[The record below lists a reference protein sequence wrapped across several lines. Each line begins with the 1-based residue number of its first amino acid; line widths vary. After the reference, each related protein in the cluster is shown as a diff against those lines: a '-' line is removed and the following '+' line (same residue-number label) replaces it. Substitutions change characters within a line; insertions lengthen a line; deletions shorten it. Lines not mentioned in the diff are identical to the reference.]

1 MKPQIRNRLKLAIYV
16 QIALQ
21 TFVPIQMSWASSP
34 VALPKPDVI
43 NTNNTKIETARNEAE
58 LISLNYFKRGYT
70 IHADET
76 LAEIAK
82 YARISPLTLREI
94 NRIHIPDDKSYYAL
108 KSGDYV
114 MIPDWEHPINETASP
129 AIIPAEP
136 AAESS
141 ADKPAADNHS
151 RLDAALTGL
160 GGALQSRDQGAAAR
174 GLAVN
179 TATGA
184 ATQSVKQWMEQYGN
198 ARVTFS
204 VDDRLQYNG
213 ASADLLVPLNDNDS
227 NDVIF
232 TQVGITDKEHYTT
245 ANLGAGQRLF
255 FDSYMLGYNAFLDQE
270 LRNQH
275 TRLGAGIEYW
285 RDYLK
290 VAANVYAGVSGWKES
305 KQLED
310 YEERP
315 ASGFDL
321 RADAWLPAY
330 PQLGGRLRFEQYF
343 GDQVGLISASDRQ
356 SDPTAVT
363 LGVNYTPVSLITAG
377 VDQRFSSGK
386 SDTQFNLQFNYQL
399 GTPLNQQ
406 LDPEHV
412 KDRRTLIGSRLDFV
426 DRNNAMVMEYRK
438 MEVIKLSLP
447 PVLKGEASQTHTIN
461 SVVKTRH
468 GLKKVEWDTSAL
480 LAAGAR
486 VTATKDH
493 TLTLALPSAP
503 GSYPLSAVAWDTK
516 GNASNTASMTI
527 EVDKNNALPGH
538 QISHLQANP
547 LQQKANGVDV
557 ITYTLRALGP
567 DGKPAK
573 NARVQWNADRG
584 DIQQPETVTNDAG
597 EATTTVLSRDT
608 GKVNLSAVL
617 LDEQGNKLTDRV
629 HKDAEFINA
638 SHVLTLTA
646 DKATAKPD
654 GNDVVTFTYTLKD
667 TASQPVP
674 NQAIEWRNVD
684 SLGSMTPVS
693 TSTDQQGVAK
703 ATLTSTSVGTT
714 KLAVTIKNADGS
726 TGEDIVSQ
734 PVAFAFNAVTTLTED
749 KTQAISDG
757 IDVVTLDY
765 LALDDAGKPIANTD
779 IQWSLDP
786 ALGNLTPASSKTD
799 SAGKARATLSS
810 TTNGRT
816 TVHTTLHDS
825 AGNLIASAESQE
837 ITFATTSALSLQAD
851 KTGAKANGTD
861 TITLTF
867 KALDNTNKPLA
878 NREID
883 WSNAGVGTLTPV
895 TTRTNAQGEATAT
908 IVSNVIGQTQIGVT
922 LKNADGSA
930 HASASSS
937 SLNFQL
943 GTIATLD
950 ADKNSAL
957 ADGVEVITFTY
968 HLEDE
973 LGNPLANENITWSMS
988 PSLGTLTPV
997 SKTDS
1002 NGDAKATLI
1011 SNAAGNTTLTVTL
1024 DKDGKTQSSPVVNF
1038 VKNAQ
1043 LTLTADKS
1051 SAKADGNE
1059 AITFTYRATDQSGNP
1074 LKNRL
1079 VDWDNVQNLGFLR
1092 SSDNAT
1098 DNNGEAKAVLVS
1110 VAEGKTQLGVTL
1122 KNADGSA
1129 HQRTQSGEVE
1139 FVLGT
1144 LHSVNPDKSSALADG
1159 YEAITLTYQAMNEL
1173 SQPIANAN
1181 ISWESEAGFG
1191 DLKNAV
1197 LKTDQNG
1204 KATATLLS
1212 NQTGTTKVI
1221 VTLTDKNLQATSSVV
1236 TFDQNATI
1244 VLTPSKNSAQADGSD
1259 TITFT
1264 YMVTDRVGNPL
1275 ASRDLTWTNTSI
1287 GDMRPDSIV
1296 TDAQGKATAKLTSTV
1311 AGSTTL
1317 QVALKRAD
1325 GTVFDTVV
1333 SDPVSFSTV
1342 VAPVVTLTSD
1352 HDQSWA
1358 LASHQRVLSMRV
1370 TQSGTPLASKPL
1382 QWDLSGCQTCTV
1394 SDPQPVTD
1402 GTGNATVQF
1411 HSTAAGSK
1419 ALKVCLKDEP
1429 GICSSDVSI
1438 QVLDLPAVEHRAKGA
1453 SSWLSGNWNNKPL
1466 LKSGVIELQV
1476 NGGSNDIAWQAG
1488 PGISINGSGSTVDAT
1503 LDSPTGSMTI
1513 DYTVHSSEPKMALT
1527 QQMTLSG
1534 TTLFMPGASPAKM
1547 LYQEAIDTCSTLG
1560 ASQVSESTA
1569 KNTFDVWGSTR
1580 SIGNYGNFFEPWLIG
1595 SRGFDPNY
1603 PDNAKALD
1611 MEAGT
1616 VTTAFNSYTSRT
1628 HALCEK

>member
-1 MKPQIRNRLKLAIYV
+1 MKIQIRKNLKLAIYV

-21 TFVPIQMSWASSP
+21 TFVPIQMSWANSP

-43 NTNNTKIETARNEAE
+43 NINNTKIEIARNEAE

-94 NRIHIPDDKSYYAL
+94 NRIHIPDDKTYYAL
-108 KSGDYV
+108 KNGDYV
-114 MIPDWEHPINETASP
+114 MIPDWEHPVNEMVPP

-136 AAESS
+136 AADSS
-141 ADKPAADNHS
+141 INKPATDNHS
-151 RLDAALTGL
+151 GVDAALIGL

-184 ATQSVKQWMEQYGN
+184 ATQSVKEWMEQYGN

-213 ASADLLVPLNDNDS
+213 ASADLLIPLNDNDS
-227 NDVIF
+227 KDVTF
-232 TQVGITDKEHYTT
+232 TQVGITDEEHYTT
-245 ANLGAGQRLF
+245 ANIGAGQRFF

-290 VAANVYAGVSGWKES
+290 VAGNVYAGLSGWKES

-321 RADAWLPAY
+321 RTDAWLPAY

-343 GDQVGLISASDRQ
+343 GNQVGLISASDRQ
-356 SDPTAVT
+356 RNPTSVT
-363 LGVNYTPVSLITAG
+363 LGVNYTPVSLITAAI
-377 VDQRFSSGK
+377 DQRFSNSK

-399 GTPLNQQ
+399 GTPFNQQ
-406 LDPEHV
+406 LNPDYV
-412 KDRRTLIGSRLDFV
+412 KDRRTLIGSRRDFV

-447 PVLKGEASQTHTIN
+447 TVLKGEVSQIQTIN

-486 VTATKDH
+486 VTATKDNI
-493 TLTLALPSAP
+493 LTLALPSTP

-516 GNASNTASMTI
+516 GNVSNTASMTI
-527 EVDKNNALPGH
+527 EVDKNNGLPGH
-538 QISHLQANP
+538 QISHLQAKP

-557 ITYTLRALGP
+557 ITYTLHALGP

-573 NARVQWNADRG
+573 NTRVQWSADRG
-584 DIQQPETVTNDAG
+584 DVQQPETVINDAG
-597 EATTTVLSRDT
+597 EATTTVLSRDA

-617 LDEQGNKLTDRV
+617 LDQQGNKLTERL

-638 SHVLTLTA
+638 SHVVTLTS

-654 GNDVVTFTYTLKD
+654 GNDFVTFTYTLKD
-667 TASQPVP
+667 AAGQPVP
-674 NQAIEWRNVD
+674 NQDIEWRNVD
-684 SLGSMTPVS
+684 GLGSMTPIS

-726 TGEDIVSQ
+726 TGENIVSQ

-749 KTQAISDG
+749 KTQAVSDG

-810 TTNGRT
+810 MANGRT

-837 ITFATTSALSLQAD
+837 ITFAATSALSLQAD

-878 NREID
+878 NREIA
-883 WSNAGVGTLTPV
+883 WNNGGIGTLTPAA
-895 TTRTNAQGEATAT
+895 TRTDAQGEARAT
-908 IVSNVIGQTQIGVT
+908 IVSNVIGQTQIDVT
-922 LKNADGSA
+922 LNNADGSA
-930 HASASSS
+930 HASASSP

-973 LGNPLANENITWSMS
+973 LGSPLANENISWSMS

-1043 LTLTADKS
+1043 LILSADKTR
-1051 SAKADGNE
+1051 AKADDTD
-1059 AITFTYRATDQSGNP
+1059 AITFTYTAKDQTGNP
-1074 LKNRL
+1074 LKNRQ
-1079 VDWDNVQNLGFLR
+1079 VDWDNVQNLGSLR
-1092 SSDNAT
+1092 SSDGVT
-1098 DNNGEAKAVLVS
+1098 DNNGVAKAVLVS
-1110 VAEGKTQLGVTL
+1110 AVEGKTQLGVTL
-1122 KNADGSA
+1122 KNADGSV
-1129 HQRTQSGEVE
+1129 HQRTQSGDVE

-1144 LHSVNPDKSSALADG
+1144 LHSVNPDKNSALADG

-1173 SQPIANAN
+1173 SQPIANAD
-1181 ISWESEAGFG
+1181 ITWESEAGFG

-1212 NQTGTTKVI
+1212 NQTGTTKVT

-1236 TFDQNATI
+1236 TFDQNANI
-1244 VLTPSKNSAQADGSD
+1244 VLTPSKNSAQADGTD
-1259 TITFT
+1259 IITFT
-1264 YMVTDRVGNPL
+1264 YKVTDLAGNPL
-1275 ASRDLTWTNTSI
+1275 ANRDLTWTNSSI
-1287 GDMRPDSIV
+1287 GDMRPDSSM
-1296 TDAQGKATAKLTSTV
+1296 TDAQGQSTAKLTSTV

-1325 GTVFDTVV
+1325 GTVFDTAV
-1333 SDPVSFSTV
+1333 SAPVSFSTI

-1358 LASHQRVLSMRV
+1358 LASRPRVLSMQV
-1370 TQSGTPLASKPL
+1370 TQSGTPLAGKPL

-1394 SDPQPVTD
+1394 SDTQPVTD
-1402 GTGNATVQF
+1402 GSGNATVQF

-1419 ALKVCLKDEP
+1419 TLRVCLKDEP

-1438 QVLDLPAVEHRAKGA
+1438 QVLDLPTVEHRAKGS
-1453 SSWLSGNWNNKPL
+1453 SSWISGNWNNKPL

-1476 NGGSNDIAWQAG
+1476 SGGSNDIAWQAG
-1488 PGISINGSGSTVDAT
+1488 AGVSITGSGNTANAT
-1503 LDSPTGSMTI
+1503 LDAPSSSMTI
-1513 DYTVHSSEPKMALT
+1513 DYTVHSSEPKMALA

-1534 TTLFMPGASPAKM
+1534 TTLFMPGASPTKI
-1547 LYQEAIDTCSTLG
+1547 LYQEAIDACAVLS

-1580 SIGNYGNFFEPWLIG
+1580 GIGNYGNFFEPWLNG
-1595 SRGFDPNY
+1595 TLGTVPGFQ
-1603 PDNAKALD
+1603 DNAKALD
-1611 MEAGT
+1611 MEKGT
-1616 VTTAFNSYTSRT
+1616 VTTAFNGYTSRT